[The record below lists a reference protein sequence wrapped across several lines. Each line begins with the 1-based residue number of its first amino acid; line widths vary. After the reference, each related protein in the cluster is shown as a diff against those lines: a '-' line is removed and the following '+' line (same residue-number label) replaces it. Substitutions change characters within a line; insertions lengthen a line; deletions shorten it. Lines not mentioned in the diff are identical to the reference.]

1 MAQGLRVYDEQGR
14 LTLDMT
20 DRVSKMLGPS
30 VRVTGSGSVWAP
42 LLPGNQLWAIF
53 VPDST
58 YIVPPAISISGN
70 TVSWSAGESY
80 SGVIY
85 YGSF

>member
-20 DRVSKMLGPS
+20 DRVSKILGS
-30 VRVTGSGSVWAP
+30 VRVAGSGTAWAP
-42 LLPGNQLWAIF
+42 LLQGNQLWAVF
-53 VPDST
+53 VPDDT
-58 YIVPPAISISGN
+58 YIIPPAITISGN

-80 SGVIY
+80 SGLIY